1 MTRLPHEQVGVSYA
15 HTDPWI
21 FVFEALLFGVV
32 AWTVFGNRYFFEG
45 EVMERPASRIAQLY
59 GYTVCLI
66 AVIVVLVSVRS
77 IADDFITLANP
88 LQPEYGYGAQS
99 LGSFEAFK
107 ATYNEPTDGYVTEN
121 GSSPRENPKPSD
133 AELMARYEAL
143 RAERISSNIY
153 DAKKSLVLD
162 GLLLVI
168 AVVLF
173 IVHWRWLRT
182 LSPT

>member
-1 MTRLPHEQVGVSYA
+1 VPRLPQAQVGVSYV

-32 AWTVFGNRYFFEG
+32 AWAV
-45 EVMERPASRIAQLY
+45 V

-88 LQPEYGYGAQS
+88 LQAEYGYGAQS
-99 LGSFEAFK
+99 LDSFEAFK
-107 ATYNEPTDGYVTEN
+107 ATYNEPTNGYVTEN

-153 DAKKSLVLD
+153 GAKKSLVLD